1 MLKIQLVGLLTML
14 RKEWSRLFRIWA
26 QTILPS
32 LITITLYFLIF
43 GNFIGTQIKQM
54 QGFRYIDFIVPGLIM
69 MAIITNSYTNV
80 VTTVFS
86 AKFQKN
92 IEELLVSPLYPST
105 ILLGY
110 LSGGV
115 LRGFLVGVLITLIS
129 LFFSPL
135 SMERPFF
142 ILVTMILTTLLFSL
156 LGFINGLFAKKFDD
170 VSIVP
175 TFILTPLTYLGGVF
189 YSLSFLPPFW
199 QKVSLFNPILYL
211 VNAFRFGF
219 LGHSDVP
226 VELALFIL
234 FFFIIILW
242 FLCLGLVKKGFGLRL

>member
-1 MLKIQLVGLLTML
+1 
-14 RKEWSRLFRIWA
+14 
-26 QTILPS
+26 
-32 LITITLYFLIF
+32 
-43 GNFIGTQIKQM
+43 
-54 QGFRYIDFIVPGLIM
+54 
-69 MAIITNSYTNV
+69 
-80 VTTVFS
+80 
-86 AKFQKN
+86 
-92 IEELLVSPLYPST
+92 
-105 ILLGY
+105 
-110 LSGGV
+110 
-115 LRGFLVGVLITLIS
+115 
-129 LFFSPL
+129 
-135 SMERPFF
+135 
-142 ILVTMILTTLLFSL
+142 MILTTLVFSL

-226 VELALFIL
+226 VAVALFIL
-234 FFFIIILW
+234 FFFVIILW